1 MEHTPPQKRDVTPR
15 AEGRVAVSAD
25 GYVLDNQ
32 ATEAEGRFAALSA
45 LFDPVT
51 FRHVDALG
59 IAPGWRCWEVGAG
72 GPSVPDGLAARVIPG
87 GRVVA
92 TDLEIRWL
100 VDRVGPHVEVAVQDV
115 VQNEPPG
122 DGFDLVHARL
132 VLMHVPER
140 EEALRRMV
148 SALRPGGW
156 LLVEDYD
163 VNLQPLICPDE
174 ITPDQ
179 RLANRVKAEFRQLL
193 IDRGAD
199 TELGRRLPRMFRDA
213 GLTRVGADAY
223 FPLAMPAVAA
233 LERANIS
240 QVRDELIGR
249 GVRATDIDRYLD
261 LNVSSAVD
269 LATAPLVSTWGQR
282 RQS

>member
-1 MEHTPPQKRDVTPR
+1 MLPR
-15 AEGRVAVSAD
+15 SEGRVAVSAD
-25 GYVLDNQ
+25 GYLLDNR
-32 ATEAEGRFAALSA
+32 ATEAEDRFASLAA

-59 IAPGWRCWEVGAG
+59 IAPGWHCWEVGAG
-72 GPSVPDGLAARVIPG
+72 GPSVADGLVALVGPG

-92 TDLEIRWL
+92 TDLETRWL
-100 VDRVGPHVEVAVQDV
+100 AGRVGPQVEVVMHDV
-115 VQNEPPG
+115 VHDDVPG

-140 EEALRRMV
+140 DEALRRMI

-174 ITPDQ
+174 VTPDQ
-179 RLANRVKAEFRQLL
+179 RLANRVKSEFRELL
-193 IDRGAD
+193 LTRGAD
-199 TELGRRLPRMFRDA
+199 PELGRRLPRMFRDA
-213 GLTRVGADAY
+213 GLTRVGADAW
-223 FPLAMPAVAA
+223 FPLALPSVAA
-233 LERANIS
+233 LERANVR
-240 QVRDELIGR
+240 QVRDALIAR
-249 GVRATDIDRYLD
+249 GEVRAADVDRYLD
-261 LNVSSAVD
+261 LTTTTGFD

-282 RQS
+282 PQS